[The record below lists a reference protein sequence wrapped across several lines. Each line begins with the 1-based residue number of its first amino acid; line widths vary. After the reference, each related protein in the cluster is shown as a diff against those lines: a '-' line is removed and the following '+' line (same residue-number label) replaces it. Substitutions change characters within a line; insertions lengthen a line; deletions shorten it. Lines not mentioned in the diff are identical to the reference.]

1 MSKGASSARAQLR
14 AAVRELSGGR
24 CEWFL
29 PCSTAGEELAHI
41 EPRGMGGRA
50 SVDRIGNVAWLCRSH
65 HDLLDLR
72 RWPDSEE
79 QRQLAEYLGKDRSE
93 VDAIKASRLLRDE
106 MKKHLFSERRFL
118 AGEEEETE

>member
-29 PCSTAGEELAHI
+29 PCSNAGEELSHI
-41 EPRGMGGRA
+41 EPRGMGGRS
-50 SVDRIGNVAWLCRSH
+50 SVDRIGNVAWLCRDH

-72 RWPDSEE
+72 RWPSSEE
-79 QRQLAEYLGKDRSE
+79 QRAIAAYLSIDRSE
-93 VDAIKASRLLRDE
+93 IDAIKASRLLRDA
-106 MKKHLFSERRFL
+106 MKEHIRLERHFVD
-118 AGEEEETE
+118 EEDV